1 MTSLPTL
8 ACALVLAGGLTA
20 PAFAA
25 SAGTPTPGAT
35 GDQSDANGQ
44 SAMSND
50 QNGMNN
56 DQSQI
61 YNGNRN
67 GQAAMHIGKALR
79 AELSKAGYTDI
90 NIMPTSFMVRAKD
103 SQGNPVMMMIS
114 PDSVSAIM
122 QEDANTA
129 STANHNG
136 NAAGAMPGPASTG
149 GSQPATPGATSP

>member
-1 MTSLPTL
+1 MTSFPKL

-20 PAFAA
+20 PAYAA
-25 SAGTPTPGAT
+25 STGTPSPGAT
-35 GDQSDANGQ
+35 GDQGDTNGQ

-50 QNGMNN
+50 QNRMNN

-129 STANHNG
+129 STANH
-136 NAAGAMPGPASTG
+136 AAPA
-149 GSQPATPGATSP
+149 SQPATPGTTSP